1 MAGCPDGESGEEE
14 GFEEPNVLMASLL
27 QKISRRT
34 KSKPTRRNA
43 RNYRPMIECRLG
55 LATHGAVNL
64 YLSIQTLALLLGLV
78 GCWCSVRGGSQLQL
92 LHTHTHPLSASLE
105 LKPDATQ
112 HMLLPRG
119 QRNLFSL
126 LRTKW
131 ALSCNGNVRRCVDLR
146 KQKWPYPCD
155 FT

>member
-1 MAGCPDGESGEEE
+1 MAGCPDGESWEEE

-55 LATHGAVNL
+55 LATLGAVNL
-64 YLSIQTLALLLGLV
+64 YLSIQTLAMLLGLV
-78 GCWCSVRGGSQLQL
+78 DCSFGALFEEGHNYSYS
-92 LHTHTHPLSASLE
+92 THILSTSVE

-112 HMLLPRG
+112 HMLLPRASVTSSRHYV
-119 QRNLFSL
+119 Q
-126 LRTKW
+126 
-131 ALSCNGNVRRCVDLR
+131 NGHCRATVMFEDVL
-146 KQKWPYPCD
+146 
-155 FT
+155 T